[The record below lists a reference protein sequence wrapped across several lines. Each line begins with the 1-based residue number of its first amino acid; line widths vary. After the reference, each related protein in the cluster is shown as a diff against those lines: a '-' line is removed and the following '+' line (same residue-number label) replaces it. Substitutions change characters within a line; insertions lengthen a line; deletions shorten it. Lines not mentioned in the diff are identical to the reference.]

1 MTYSD
6 DKALWQRIRR
16 PASSPS
22 RLGPHPERPASSPSR
37 LGAHPER
44 PASSPSRLAA
54 LAPQDEDAGRRR
66 TLAPQDE
73 DAGVDSGVPP
83 HPEVAAERP
92 SKDEELLQLAAWL
105 DGRQESAEAEAVEA
119 RLADDPHALE
129 LVLAAEQA
137 RGLAAPWP
145 KRAQARA
152 AALVAPARLSL
163 RFVAAAIAAVL
174 LLAIGG
180 FEMGSLGS
188 ESTAAGNGET
198 DLAVELGLLPG
209 ADIMEVSL

>member
-37 LGAHPER
+37 L
-44 PASSPSRLAA
+44 AA

-73 DAGVDSGVPP
+73 DAGRRRTLAPQDEDVAGAGGVPP

-152 AALVAPARLSL
+152 AALIAPARLSL
-163 RFVAAAIAAVL
+163 RVLAAAIAALL

>member
-37 LGAHPER
+37 L
-44 PASSPSRLAA
+44 AA
-54 LAPQDEDAGRRR
+54 LAPQDAAG
-66 TLAPQDE
+66 A
-73 DAGVDSGVPP
+73 SGVPP

-105 DGRQESAEAEAVEA
+105 DGRQENAEAEAVEA

-174 LLAIGG
+174 LLAVGG

>member
-6 DKALWQRIRR
+6 NKALWQRRRR

-22 RLGPHPERPASSPSR
+22 RLGP
-37 LGAHPER
+37 HPER

-66 TLAPQDE
+66 TLAPRDE
-73 DAGVDSGVPP
+73 DAGVASGVPP

-174 LLAIGG
+174 LLAVGG
-180 FEMGSLGS
+180 FKMGSLGS

>member
-37 LGAHPER
+37 L
-44 PASSPSRLAA
+44 AA

-66 TLAPQDE
+66 TLAPRDEGAGSRGALAPRDE
-73 DAGVDSGVPP
+73 DAGVASGVPP

-137 RGLAAPWP
+137 RGRNGG
-145 KRAQARA
+145 KRVR
-152 AALVAPARLSL
+152 R
-163 RFVAAAIAAVL
+163 R
-174 LLAIGG
+174 
-180 FEMGSLGS
+180 
-188 ESTAAGNGET
+188 
-198 DLAVELGLLPG
+198 
-209 ADIMEVSL
+209 

>member
-37 LGAHPER
+37 L
-44 PASSPSRLAA
+44 AA
-54 LAPQDEDAGRRR
+54 LAPQDEDAGV
-66 TLAPQDE
+66 A
-73 DAGVDSGVPP
+73 SGVPP

-152 AALVAPARLSL
+152 AALIAPARLSL

-174 LLAIGG
+174 LLAVGG